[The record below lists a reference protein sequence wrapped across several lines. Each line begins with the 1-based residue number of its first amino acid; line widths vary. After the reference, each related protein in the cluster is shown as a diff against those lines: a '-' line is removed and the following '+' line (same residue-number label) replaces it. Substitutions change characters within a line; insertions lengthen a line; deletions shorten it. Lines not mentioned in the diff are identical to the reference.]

1 MKSDKTSGKMLSAML
16 MFATNK
22 HSGQFDKGGNPY
34 ILHPL
39 KVMYYL
45 KSTDEEL
52 MCVALGHDILEDTD
66 ATFADLRAIGMSER
80 VIEAINALT
89 KKPGQSYEEY
99 KGSVF
104 SNDDAMRVKL
114 CDLRHNSDFRRLK
127 GISEKDVARMAKYM
141 QFFDEITKRLAE
153 Q

>member
-1 MKSDKTSGKMLSAML
+1 

-99 KGSVF
+99 KESVF
-104 SNDDAMRVKL
+104 SNADAMHVKL

-153 Q
+153 PSTKECQ